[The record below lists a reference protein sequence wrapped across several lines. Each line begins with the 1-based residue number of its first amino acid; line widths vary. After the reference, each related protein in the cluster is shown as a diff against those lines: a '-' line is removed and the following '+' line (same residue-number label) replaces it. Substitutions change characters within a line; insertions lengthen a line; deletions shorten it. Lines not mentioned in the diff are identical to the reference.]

1 MIKLAVRAGR
11 GNIIPSQGVEL
22 DTRRTK
28 KMKPQL
34 MTSRRK
40 RQKSLLVKIDSLGR
54 QGHENCA
61 EYFFHLD
68 VFFFSSSGFTV

>member
-11 GNIIPSQGVEL
+11 GNITLSQGVEL

-40 RQKSLLVKIDSLGR
+40 RQKSLLVKIDDKDTKTVL
-54 QGHENCA
+54 NI
-61 EYFFHLD
+61 FFI
-68 VFFFSSSGFTV
+68 